1 MQQGKTLRSAGLL
14 WWVVLT
20 IVLAGVIHHFHGDVL
35 KEPNSV
41 LFAGKGDGLKN
52 YFTYAWHAE
61 HDKGALHFAGS
72 GHPYGDHVF
81 YTDGHPPLAWLVQ
94 WFPSLAPFKIG
105 LLNVLLLLGLFPCA
119 WALFGILRLHGLPP
133 WAAAAAALG
142 ITLLQPQLYRLSG
155 HLALAHCWVFPLTWY
170 TLMRSRKDRSLGWT
184 AATALIAT
192 LAILI
197 HPYLGLMS
205 VLFIVAFHAADLL
218 FHWKERRK
226 QWGTYVRPL
235 LSGGL
240 PIVVFLWLLRLSD
253 VAHDR
258 PEEQL
263 GGEQFRT
270 HISSLILPT
279 DAPFSEFVDRVFH
292 PVRPDWESLC
302 YLGAATI
309 LVFIVLAFAEVRKLL
324 LRRSS
329 LLCPDELGIA
339 LFAAVLVLL
348 FAMNI
353 WQRALGDQLP
363 SLSQFRA
370 TGRFA
375 WVFYYVCTVFV
386 MVRAYKALFQQSR
399 LGRAASIVAFLIL
412 PGSMVLESWPR
423 HANMASGMSITPNH
437 FAAHEMDPGMDAI
450 VDALRDL
457 KADAI
462 IPLPYVH
469 IGSDKYLKDAPEALF
484 ALAYPAAYR
493 SATPLM
499 SGNMIRTSFS
509 ATRDLLAL
517 LAPASFYKRIERSMP
532 NDSRFALLRSPDPL
546 EPEEQQLWDRG
557 TPLFQ
562 NERGSIRVIGAAE
575 LFRCDIDDR
584 LEHFRE
590 HRSGMVR
597 RGSWLLESLDSV
609 ASETLLASTF
619 LQDDGAPL
627 LGGSKD
633 YVEVFDLP
641 AGSLDTALTYE
652 FDLVLRAI
660 DPDAVNINIILEYE
674 QPDGNMAW
682 EGIRNL
688 RGLPM
693 QFGDR
698 TLGTF
703 TFRPKH
709 TRTRYRS
716 LLKGPD
722 DRSLRYE
729 VEHAILRPVTIDAWR
744 EGTWNGTATLFVN
757 NIPLDT
763 AAYLD
768 PMNAR

>member
-1 MQQGKTLRSAGLL
+1 
-14 WWVVLT
+14 
-20 IVLAGVIHHFHGDVL
+20 
-35 KEPNSV
+35 
-41 LFAGKGDGLKN
+41 
-52 YFTYAWHAE
+52 
-61 HDKGALHFAGS
+61 
-72 GHPYGDHVF
+72 
-81 YTDGHPPLAWLVQ
+81 
-94 WFPSLAPFKIG
+94 
-105 LLNVLLLLGLFPCA
+105 
-119 WALFGILRLHGLPP
+119 
-133 WAAAAAALG
+133 
-142 ITLLQPQLYRLSG
+142 
-155 HLALAHCWVFPLTWY
+155 
-170 TLMRSRKDRSLGWT
+170 
-184 AATALIAT
+184 
-192 LAILI
+192 
-197 HPYLGLMS
+197 
-205 VLFIVAFHAADLL
+205 
-218 FHWKERRK
+218 
-226 QWGTYVRPL
+226 
-235 LSGGL
+235 
-240 PIVVFLWLLRLSD
+240 
-253 VAHDR
+253 
-258 PEEQL
+258 
-263 GGEQFRT
+263 
-270 HISSLILPT
+270 
-279 DAPFSEFVDRVFH
+279 
-292 PVRPDWESLC
+292 
-302 YLGAATI
+302 
-309 LVFIVLAFAEVRKLL
+309 
-324 LRRSS
+324 
-329 LLCPDELGIA
+329 
-339 LFAAVLVLL
+339 
-348 FAMNI
+348 
-353 WQRALGDQLP
+353 
-363 SLSQFRA
+363 
-370 TGRFA
+370 
-375 WVFYYVCTVFV
+375 
-386 MVRAYKALFQQSR
+386 
-399 LGRAASIVAFLIL
+399 
-412 PGSMVLESWPR
+412 
-423 HANMASGMSITPNH
+423 
-437 FAAHEMDPGMDAI
+437 
-450 VDALRDL
+450 
-457 KADAI
+457 
-462 IPLPYVH
+462 
-469 IGSDKYLKDAPEALF
+469 
-484 ALAYPAAYR
+484 
-493 SATPLM
+493 
-499 SGNMIRTSFS
+499 
-509 ATRDLLAL
+509 
-517 LAPASFYKRIERSMP
+517 MP

-597 RGSWLLESLDSV
+597 RGSWLLESLDSI